1 MTNLPINR
9 RLLTVI
15 CFVAFICLGVASGI
29 LGPTIPNIAGAVAL
43 PLASAGLLRGVR
55 QVGSFA
61 AILGGGRLLDRRD
74 PRVILIQ
81 GAIIFALGLI
91 GMAYS
96 SNLAVVLVAS
106 LLVGIG
112 SGVFDVTPNV
122 IIGALYA
129 TGASSVLTA
138 LHTFFGFG
146 GSAGPLITQW
156 AKDQGDWRIAYLA
169 LTVVILLVGVSF
181 LSVNL
186 RPQHTKESAQETGG
200 RIRWMLL
207 IPLMVL
213 IFSYSGAGNGMSD
226 WLYTHMQLA
235 AHSDADTASRVTSLY
250 WLALTAGRIINI
262 FTLRKFS
269 NLRVL
274 TVGLGAAAVGA
285 ALIVFGGAQVG
296 LITLGVLM
304 VGLGFS
310 PIFPV
315 VIAMGG
321 QQQPEARGTITGIL
335 SGVAAIGGIIV
346 PFVQGQIG
354 GGQSGGMIVPVAA
367 SVIMLVA
374 LATMRSRNA
383 VLSQ

>member
-9 RLLTVI
+9 RLLTII
-15 CFVAFICLGVASGI
+15 CFIAFICLGMASGI
-29 LGPTIPNIAGAVAL
+29 LGPTIPDIAGAVGL

-55 QVGSFA
+55 QVGSFI

-74 PRVILIQ
+74 PRVILIP

-91 GMAYS
+91 GNAYS
-96 SNLAVVLVAS
+96 HNLAVVLIAS

-122 IIGALYA
+122 IIGAIYA
-129 TGASSVLTA
+129 AGASSVLTA
-138 LHTFFGFG
+138 LHTFFGLG
-146 GSAGPLITQW
+146 GSVGPLITQV
-156 AKDQGDWRIAYLA
+156 ATDQGDWRLAYLA
-169 LTVVILLVGVSF
+169 LTIAVLIVGVSF
-181 LSVNL
+181 FSVKL
-186 RPQHTKESAQETGG
+186 RPQAAPESAGQNSG
-200 RIRWMLL
+200 RIRWLL
-207 IPLMVL
+207 LLPLMVL

-226 WLYTHMQLA
+226 WLYTHMSLA
-235 AHSDADTASRVTSLY
+235 ARTDNDTASRVTSLY

-262 FTLRKFS
+262 FTLRKFT

-274 TVGLGAAAVGA
+274 TVGLSVSAVGA
-285 ALIVFGGAQVG
+285 ALILFGGAQVA
-296 LITLGVLM
+296 LITLGVVL

-335 SGVAAIGGIIV
+335 AGVAAVGGIIV
-346 PFVQGQIG
+346 PYVQGLVG
-354 GGQSGGMIVPVAA
+354 GGQSGGMIVPLAA
-367 SVIMLVA
+367 AVIMLIA
-374 LATMRSRNA
+374 LTTLRSRN
-383 VLSQ
+383 VVYTE